1 MNAARARENL
11 EAAVREQL
19 REAFERGLAMG
30 SNAPGAL
37 ADAGAPAGFDAVSR
51 AADDYA
57 AAVADTWR
65 GRS

>member
-11 EAAVREQL
+11 DAAVREQL
-19 REAFERGLAMG
+19 REAWERGLAM
-30 SNAPGAL
+30 SPHAPGAL
-37 ADAGAPAGFDAVSR
+37 ADTGAAAGFEAVSR

-65 GRS
+65 ERS